1 MTELAKNEMTLEK
14 RIQREIMS
22 FSGVM
27 GIYASDLRG
36 RVVTINADQSFETAS
51 TIKSYILAVLFQKVQ
66 AGEKSLGDLLAFTAE
81 NAINGSGLLQ
91 SLELG
96 TQLSVK
102 NLATLMIIVSDNV
115 ATNMLIE
122 YLGLEEINRCIES
135 MGFTATKLH
144 CKIGE
149 ENWARLGTTTPSDYG
164 RLFERIATGTLTGPK
179 GDGEML
185 EIFKGQHYNSLL
197 TGELPPY
204 YLDSD
209 NCGDEKM
216 FSLASKSGSMNA
228 CRNDGGIM
236 LTPFGNYVLAIFT
249 KEFHDKQY
257 HTNHESYIY
266 GSKVSR
272 LFFDQYLALEGKFS
286 LSKDKSL

>member
-36 RVVTINADQSFETAS
+36 RVISIADQSFETAS
-51 TIKSYILAVLFQKVQ
+51 TIKSYILAVLFHKVQ
-66 AGEKSLGDLLAFTAE
+66 TGEKNLGDLLAFTAE
-81 NAINGSGLLQ
+81 NAVNGSGLLR

-102 NLATLMIIVSDNV
+102 NLATLMIIISDNV

-135 MGFTATKLH
+135 MGFSATKLH
-144 CKIGE
+144 CKIGG

-164 RLFERIATGTLTGPK
+164 RLFERIATGTLTGPE

-185 EIFKGQHYNSLL
+185 EILKGQHYNSLL
-197 TGELPPY
+197 ANALPPY

-209 NCGDEKM
+209 NYKDEEI
-216 FSLASKSGSMNA
+216 FSLASKGGSINA

-236 LTPFGNYVLAIFT
+236 VTPFGNYAMTISLFLYFNGVRS
-249 KEFHDKQY
+249 HY
-257 HTNHESYIY
+257 
-266 GSKVSR
+266 SKNKIIALIEYSV
-272 LFFDQYLALEGKFS
+272 FFKINLKF
-286 LSKDKSL
+286 

>member
-36 RVVTINADQSFETAS
+36 RVITINADQSFETAS

-66 AGEKSLGDLLAFTAE
+66 TGEKNLGDLLAFTAS
-81 NAINGSGLLQ
+81 NAVNGSGLLR

-102 NLATLMIIVSDNV
+102 NLATLMIIISDNV

-144 CKIGE
+144 CKIGG

-164 RLFERIATGTLTGPK
+164 RLFERIAAGTLTGPE

-185 EIFKGQHYNSLL
+185 EILKGQHYNTLL
-197 TGELPPY
+197 ANALPPY

-209 NCGDEKM
+209 NYKDEEI
-216 FSLASKSGSMNA
+216 FSLASKGGAMNA

-236 LTPFGNYVLAIFT
+236 LTPFGNYVVVIFT

-266 GSKVSR
+266 GGKVSR
-272 LFFDQYLALEGKFS
+272 LLFDQYLALEGKFS
-286 LSKDKSL
+286 L

>member
-1 MTELAKNEMTLEK
+1 MTELAKEEMTLEK

-36 RVVTINADQSFETAS
+36 RVISINADENFETAS
-51 TIKSYILAVLFQKVQ
+51 TIKSYILAVLFQKVK
-66 AGEKSLGDLLAFTAE
+66 AGEKKLNDLLAFTSE
-81 NAINGSGLLQ
+81 NAINGSGLMQ

-122 YLGLEEINRCIES
+122 YLGKDEINRCIKE
-135 MGFTATKLH
+135 MGFSSTCLH
-144 CKIGE
+144 CKVGA
-149 ENWARLGTTTPSDYG
+149 ENWARLGTTTPGDYG
-164 RLFERIATGTLTGPK
+164 RLFERIATGTLTGPE
-179 GDGEML
+179 GDAQML
-185 EIFKGQHYNSLL
+185 EIFKKQHYNTLL
-197 TGELPPY
+197 SNSLPPY
-204 YLDSD
+204 YFDSD
-209 NCGDEKM
+209 NFGDETI

-228 CRNDGGIM
+228 CRDDGGIM
-236 LTPFGNYVLAIFT
+236 ETPYGKYVLAIFT
-249 KEFHDKQY
+249 KKFQDKQY

-266 GSKVSR
+266 GGKVSR
-272 LFFDQYLALEGKFS
+272 LLFYQYLALEGKFS
-286 LSKDKSL
+286 